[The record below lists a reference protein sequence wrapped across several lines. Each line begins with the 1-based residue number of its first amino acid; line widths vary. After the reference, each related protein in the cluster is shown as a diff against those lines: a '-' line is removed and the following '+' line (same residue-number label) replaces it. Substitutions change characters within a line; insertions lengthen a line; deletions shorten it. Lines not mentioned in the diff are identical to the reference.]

1 MKKVAIFLLL
11 IFVLQ
16 TAVALDLSINKTS
29 SKEVIILG
37 VDTPV
42 EYNLTIKNNENKA
55 ESLLFYT
62 FFGAGFEP
70 VERINFNGKEEKEIK
85 ISIIPREDYTI
96 KGYTSFSYFIKSLD
110 DSEIEEKLMVKI
122 IDLDEAFEIGASKI
136 DPESNSIYIYLEN
149 KINFN
154 FENLDIKVTSPFFGF
169 SEKISLEPY
178 ESKEFEISLDNEEF
192 QELMA
197 GFYTLNADI
206 GFQELDVKIEGNI
219 EFLEKDLI
227 ETKSEDYGFIIVTK
241 VIEKTNNGNVVT
253 PIETTVKKN
262 ALSRLFT
269 SFNEEPS
276 TVKRQGLNIYYTWI
290 SDIAPGETSEIKV
303 RTNWLIPLL
312 ILLAIYL
319 VVYLT
324 KRYYNPNLILRKR
337 VSFVRAKGG
346 EFALKVSI
354 IITAKQYLEKVRLI
368 DRLPPLVKMYER
380 FGGEYPSKVDEK
392 RKKIEWE
399 FNHLEEGEK
408 RIISY
413 VIYSKVGILGRFA
426 LPSATA
432 IFEREGKIKDSTSN
446 KAFFVAEQKRKQP
459 RNDNF

>member
-1 MKKVAIFLLL
+1 
-11 IFVLQ
+11 
-16 TAVALDLSINKTS
+16 
-29 SKEVIILG
+29 
-37 VDTPV
+37 
-42 EYNLTIKNNENKA
+42 
-55 ESLLFYT
+55 
-62 FFGAGFEP
+62 
-70 VERINFNGKEEKEIK
+70 
-85 ISIIPREDYTI
+85 
-96 KGYTSFSYFIKSLD
+96 
-110 DSEIEEKLMVKI
+110 MVKI